1 MYSDYMTAYE
11 DTSSRKNIY
20 SYDLKDTEDLTKIIE
35 LFPIVVVDVWA
46 EWCEPCKK
54 VSVLYEE
61 LAKRFLEAHQKR
73 LVIFVKDNIDHPDSY
88 HADKVQSIPT
98 IFIYVNKELVFR
110 SDGYEEEKI
119 VSLLQGWLQKK

>member
-11 DTSSRKNIY
+11 DTSSKKNIY
-20 SYDLKDTEDLTKIIE
+20 SYDVKDTEDLSKIMG

-54 VSVLYEE
+54 VSVLYED

-73 LVIFVKDNIDHPDSY
+73 LVIFIKDNIDQPDSY

-98 IFIYVNKELVFR
+98 IFIYVNKEVVFR

-119 VSLLQGWLQKK
+119 VNLLQGWLQKK